1 MLDRTNLKGK
11 LRSVLFSACAETGYS
26 LADLTVL
33 SAQVDPYRL
42 DTPAGHRDG
51 KWAASQLARAYHSG
65 KQAHLRGLHYAM
77 VIKKRGVKKTFKKPD
92 GTIYRNTFEDWQWL
106 TASAVKAA
114 RWLGYIPFDRFKD
127 QRNPDPVVYRRPRP
141 SPQPWIATGLPDID
155 LDGIEPTPHT
165 LAFEPRHAFQS
176 VIFGEKASLEEVLT
190 PLAEKHESDLYLAS
204 GEISDTLIYRIA
216 KDADDDGR
224 PLVVFIVADCDPAGW
239 QMAVSIGRKLQ
250 AFRDL
255 LFPNLRFELVQAA
268 LTVEQ
273 VKELDLPS
281 TPLKESEKRAARW
294 KEAFGIE
301 QTEIDTLLTPEEL
314 DRNTLHDLVD
324 GVMAD
329 YHDDTLADR
338 VSEAESE
345 WTDAAQEAID
355 QTIDADRLA
364 EILRD
369 AESLKGDIDDINE
382 RLRDLVDDVVLP
394 PIDVPQAEDAESTR
408 HALVSIDQD
417 WVEATRA
424 LIAHKSY
431 GYGGD
436 AE

>member
-1 MLDRTNLKGK
+1 MLDRTNSKGK
-11 LRSVLFSACAETGYS
+11 LRRVLLSACAETGYG

-51 KWAASQLARAYHSG
+51 KWAASQLARAYRPG
-65 KQAHLRGLHYAM
+65 TRGHLRGLHYAM
-77 VIKKRGVKKTFKKPD
+77 VIKKRGVKKIFKKPD
-92 GTIYRNTFEDWQWL
+92 GTIYRNTIEDWKWL
-106 TASAVKAA
+106 VDSAVKAA

-127 QRNPDPVVYRRPRP
+127 QRNPDPAVYRRPRP
-141 SPQPWIATGLPDID
+141 SSHAWIAGGLPDIE
-155 LDGIEPTPHT
+155 LDDIELTPRTH
-165 LAFEPRHAFQS
+165 AFEVRHAFQS
-176 VIFGEKASLEEVLT
+176 VIFGEKASLEDVLK
-190 PLAEKHESDLYLAS
+190 PLAEKYESDLYLAS
-204 GEISDTLIYRIA
+204 GEISDTLIYRIT
-216 KDADDDGR
+216 KDAADDGR
-224 PLVVFIVADCDPAGW
+224 PLVVFTAADCDPSGW
-239 QMAVSIGRKLQ
+239 QMVVSIGRKLQ

-329 YHDDTLADR
+329 YHDETLADR
-338 VSEAESE
+338 VNEAESE

-364 EILRD
+364 EIQRD
-369 AESLKGDIDDINE
+369 AESLKDDIDDINE

-394 PIDVPQAEDAESTR
+394 PVEVPQAEDAESTR
-408 HALVSIDQD
+408 HALVSLDQD
-417 WVEATRA
+417 WVETTRA
-424 LIAHKSY
+424 LIAHKA
-431 GYGGD
+431 YGGG
-436 AE
+436 ES